1 MRKFILC
8 LLMLNINFA
17 HADEYKSIKE
27 QYVDSLYNSPNLL
40 KQTNPVYQNDENH
53 YYYNNHNDIQN
64 KSNVKFAIEYG
75 VSIFA
80 HSTVEEQVENLKSEQ
95 KEVQINNS
103 GYFAIGLDMNG
114 FQLGFAPR
122 FVEIEDTSKITMFQ
136 FAFDIP
142 LSFDETQPF
151 IEIGAQYAN
160 MEIETSG
167 LSISESAFGYFVGG
181 GIKHYISNNLFI
193 KVMLLYNTLDFD
205 TKIYGYDFNMNTSGF
220 ELTTSIGY
228 RF

>member
-1 MRKFILC
+1 
-8 LLMLNINFA
+8 
-17 HADEYKSIKE
+17 
-27 QYVDSLYNSPNLL
+27 
-40 KQTNPVYQNDENH
+40 
-53 YYYNNHNDIQN
+53 
-64 KSNVKFAIEYG
+64 
-75 VSIFA
+75 
-80 HSTVEEQVENLKSEQ
+80 
-95 KEVQINNS
+95 
-103 GYFAIGLDMNG
+103 MNG
-114 FQLGFAPR
+114 FQLDFAPR

-142 LSFDETQPF
+142 LSFNETQPF